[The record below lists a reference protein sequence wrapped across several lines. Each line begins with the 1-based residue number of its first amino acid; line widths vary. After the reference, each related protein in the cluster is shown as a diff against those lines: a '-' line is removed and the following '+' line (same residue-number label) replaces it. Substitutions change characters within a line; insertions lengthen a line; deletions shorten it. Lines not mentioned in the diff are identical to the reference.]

1 MKNVVLQL
9 SYELFEFLT
18 NYLFKINATGIKNN
32 YLYFVKFLTKNFS
45 KMAEF

>member
-9 SYELFEFLT
+9 SYELSEFLS
-18 NYLFKINATGIKNN
+18 NYLFMINATGMKTN

-45 KMAEF
+45 KMREF